1 MKIFQQ
7 CTVLIL
13 LVLLGTGC
21 SSMIDARSFMH
32 PEADFSFYQKV
43 GVLPFANQTDDA
55 MAGEKVTEHFLTEVL
70 INGDLEVMDP
80 GQFNAVVAQLGRSA
94 APGKTLALSPD
105 QLAQIADISNV
116 QGIFE
121 GIIHEYRMI
130 QLGGEQYPVISMT
143 VKFIDAPTGTVVWQ
157 SNITARGGPNLPIV
171 SIGES
176 FLLGELTQKVVK
188 KVVKDFYNK
197 ADI

>member
-1 MKIFQQ
+1 MKIILQW
-7 CTVLIL
+7 TVFAL
-13 LVLLGTGC
+13 LVLFGTGC
-21 SSMIDARSFMH
+21 SSMIDVRSFMH

-43 GVLPFANQTDDA
+43 GVLPFANQSDDA

-80 GQFNAVVAQLGRSA
+80 GQFNAVVSQINRA
-94 APGKTLALSPD
+94 AVAGKTLALSPD
-105 QLAQIADISNV
+105 QLEQIADISGV

-121 GIIHEYRMI
+121 GIVHEYGMI

-143 VKFIDAPTGTVVWQ
+143 VKFLDAPTGTLVWQ

-176 FLLGELTQKVVK
+176 FMLGELTQKVME
-188 KVVKDFYNK
+188 KVVKDFYDK
-197 ADI
+197 AGI

>member
-1 MKIFQQ
+1 MKFIKQ
-7 CTVLIL
+7 CAVFML

-32 PEADFSFYQKV
+32 PEADFSFYQQV
-43 GVLPFANQTDDA
+43 GVLPFANQTDDDQ
-55 MAGEKVTEHFLTEVL
+55 AGDKVTEHFLTEVL
-70 INGDLEVMDP
+70 INGDLAVLDP
-80 GQFNAVVAQLGRSA
+80 GQFNAVVSKMGRSA
-94 APGKTLALSPD
+94 QPGKTLALSPE
-105 QLAQIADISNV
+105 QFAEIADIAKV

-121 GIIHEYRMI
+121 GIVHEYHMI
-130 QLGGEQYPVISMT
+130 QLGGERYPAISMT
-143 VKFIDAPTGTVVWQ
+143 VKFIDAPTGTIVWQ
-157 SNITARGGPNLPIV
+157 SNVTARGGPNLPIV